1 MFIHGH
7 KYIRST
13 VKERNQIS
21 NNHKVVL
28 HVLITR
34 KTKGKHFY
42 NTQTY
47 FTKFHKSFNI
57 LKFGERL
64 DPVFL
69 TKTCKHGAH
78 VNPQNKLVRKG
89 QAAKIKSLVFLFGKL
104 PTTVFKMQPCIC
116 KSVFVHQVH
125 CCVCIK

>member
-13 VKERNQIS
+13 VKERNQMF
-21 NNHKVVL
+21 NNHKVDL

-34 KTKGKHFY
+34 TTKGKHFY

-69 TKTCKHGAH
+69 TE
-78 VNPQNKLVRKG
+78 N
-89 QAAKIKSLVFLFGKL
+89 
-104 PTTVFKMQPCIC
+104 M
-116 KSVFVHQVH
+116 
-125 CCVCIK
+125 